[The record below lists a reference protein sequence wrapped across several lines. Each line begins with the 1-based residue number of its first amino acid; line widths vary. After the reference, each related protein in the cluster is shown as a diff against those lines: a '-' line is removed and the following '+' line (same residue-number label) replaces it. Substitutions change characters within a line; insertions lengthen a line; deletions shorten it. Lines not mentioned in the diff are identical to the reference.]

1 MGVMTNAGRPISSTV
16 YSETERIR
24 SWVASAGQNL
34 ISYLGLLSEKRRM
47 TLGSRIQV
55 LWPNRTLFF
64 FKTKRNEMMLFSNAL
79 PCFPSISHVMNG
91 VMNGL
96 DGPTMIAA
104 SNRLHPSGPLETSIK
119 PETTHRRSHQH
130 HPITKRQ
137 PNGKTKQRGRGQ
149 IYTVLHLSAPPPKKN
164 NQQLESERH
173 VAHYWRA
180 IKRNVSK
187 HPQQPISIRMH

>member
-149 IYTVLHLSAPPPKKN
+149 IYTVLHLSAPPPKKKPIN
-164 NQQLESERH
+164 NSNQNAMSHIIGEQSRG
-173 VAHYWRA
+173 
-180 IKRNVSK
+180 
-187 HPQQPISIRMH
+187 M